1 MTGNFNRREFIH
13 GVGVAA
19 ASFCLAPSGLWANTA
34 PAAPVA
40 VARCTTYGPEVMTT
54 LAGMFDQLG
63 GLRRLVNG
71 KTVSMKI
78 NLTGDAHVR
87 LGSLPNGETYWVHPQ
102 VVGAMVHLLGN
113 AGARRIRLLESP
125 PGTASLPEFMSQAG
139 WNPGDLTGAASEVE
153 LVNTNYPGP
162 GGKYTRLWVPGGG
175 MMFKG
180 YDVNPAYEACDV
192 FVSLAK
198 LKEHVTAGVTLS
210 MKNCFGITP
219 TTIYGEAAGIDEPAK
234 MPGHARV
241 MLHAGNRQP
250 SKCSPSEIDPTST
263 RDAGYRVPHITADL
277 VASRPIH
284 LAVIDGIGTMAGGEG
299 PWVKVPRASQ
309 STRFRRALGIPTP
322 MEHPIH
328 PLRPGLLIAG
338 TNCVN
343 TDAVCTALM
352 GFDPMADR
360 GTAPFESC
368 DSTLKLGE
376 RLGLGTRDL
385 SRIEVRGLP
394 IDKGRIYFRST

>member
-1 MTGNFNRREFIH
+1 MKRILNRREFIRDVS
-13 GVGVAA
+13 VGAA
-19 ASFCLAPSGLWANTA
+19 GLCLAPSGLWANAA

-40 VARCTTYGPEVMTT
+40 VARCATYGPEVLTT
-54 LAGMFDQLG
+54 LAGIFDQLG
-63 GLRRLVNG
+63 GLSRLVNG
-71 KTVSMKI
+71 KTVSMKV
-78 NLTGDAHVR
+78 NLTGDAQTR

-102 VVGAMVHLLGN
+102 VVGAMVHLLGK

-125 PGTASLPEFMSQAG
+125 MGTASLPEFLTQAG
-139 WNPGDLTGAASEVE
+139 WNPGDLTSAAPGVE
-153 LVNTNYPGP
+153 LVNTNYPGA

-180 YDVNPAYEACDV
+180 YDLNPAYEECDV

-198 LKEHVTAGVTLS
+198 LKEHATAGVTLS

-219 TTIYGEAAGIDEPAK
+219 STIYGADAGIDEPAK
-234 MPGHARV
+234 VPGGARV
-241 MLHAGNRQP
+241 MMHAGNRQP
-250 SKCSPSEIDPTST
+250 SKSALPELDPSSP
-263 RDAGYRVPHITADL
+263 RDAGYRVPRITADL
-277 VASRPIH
+277 VAARPIH

-299 PWVKVPRASQ
+299 PWVRLPRASR
-309 STRFRRALGIPTP
+309 STRFKRALGMPTP
-322 MEHPIH
+322 MEHPVH
-328 PLRPGLLIAG
+328 PLHPGLLIAG

-360 GTAPFESC
+360 GAAPFETC

-385 SRIEVRGLP
+385 SRIEVRGRP
-394 IDKGRIYFRST
+394 IEKGRIYFRST

>member
-1 MTGNFNRREFIH
+1 MRAKLNRREFIQ
-13 GVGVAA
+13 GVSVAA
-19 ASFCLAPSGLWANTA
+19 AGFCLAPSGLWATAA

-40 VARCTTYGPEVMTT
+40 VAKCATYGPEVVTT

-63 GLRRLVNG
+63 GLRRIVNG
-71 KTVSMKI
+71 KTVSMKV
-78 NLTGDAHVR
+78 NLSGAADDR
-87 LGSLPNGETYWVHPQ
+87 LGSLPQGETHWVHPQ
-102 VVGAMVHLLGN
+102 VVGAMVHLLGK

-125 PGTASLPEFMSQAG
+125 PGPGSLAEFLSLGG
-139 WNPGDLTGAASEVE
+139 WKPGDLTSAASHVE
-153 LVNTNYPGP
+153 LVNTNYPGA
-162 GGKYTRLWVPGGG
+162 GEKYTRLWVPGGG

-180 YDVNPAYEACDV
+180 YDVNPAYEECDV

-210 MKNCFGITP
+210 MKNCFGIMP
-219 TTIYGEAAGIDEPAK
+219 STIYGEGAGIDEPSK
-234 MPGHARV
+234 VPVGARV
-241 MLHAGNRQP
+241 MMHAGNRQP
-250 SKCSPSEIDPTST
+250 SRSAPSELDPTST

-277 VASRPIH
+277 VAARPIH

-299 PWVKVPRASQ
+299 PWVKPPRVRRSE
-309 STRFRRALGIPTP
+309 RFKRALGMTMPIQHPT
-322 MEHPIH
+322 H
-328 PLRPGLLIAG
+328 PLHPGLLIAG

-360 GTAPFESC
+360 GTAPFEQC
-368 DSTLKLGE
+368 ASTLKLAE
-376 RLGLGTRDL
+376 QLGLGTRDL

-394 IDKGRIYFRST
+394 IKEGRVYFRST